1 MCAAKRSRTQHQAAQ
16 HEPPITHLSLG
27 ITAATTVSKMTCRLP
42 LNTDN
47 TNAHIKPV
55 IDQSNRHLQAK
66 MTQVRPS
73 SSSSVSGGSP
83 SRLAAAPRRGVVR
96 HVYTFQGGIEYV
108 SREGREGE
116 GENVDDAAAAAAA
129 AENDAVSMSSGL
141 SSPANK
147 TSSIAVVGGRPRRS
161 SCSSGAGRNRRSGD
175 VAAALPSRP
184 RRGSSSFAHLSAR
197 LMPTISEEEELQ
209 GGAANTI
216 ATVSSASAPNGDGD
230 GDDNDDEKKNG
241 EQQQQQ
247 QQQQPQQRQP
257 QPQKQTRPRR
267 QKPRPT
273 HLSIIT
279 NNMNSNPNPNMTA
292 NRSTAP
298 SQSLRLP
305 PSPTPP
311 HLMPFTS
318 SGTEQLLPIS
328 QAFLDA
334 SAAAM
339 PLPPSGNPRGI
350 AAAAATQLDERWREE
365 RELER
370 VQWEIWRQSQ
380 RQSQPQGPQPCQ
392 QGHGRVHPFEE
403 ARYQHQQQSCAD
415 WRQCQNQCQ
424 WSQQGQQQS
433 QQCQYQLGLLQQQQH
448 LQQPYQQH
456 TASTAAY
463 GFAHLTASPSHNQGY
478 YNYDNVAIMN
488 NAVAAAN
495 SGYNNNHNN
504 PQNQNLNLNNLNHNL
519 TNEPV
524 KTFPHG
530 TRHRLTTNNNNNNNN
545 ITTTMPPITNL
556 TQTPSSTTN
565 NNDKRPAFDP
575 DAPLPPS
582 IRGPPIMVPMMSFY
596 RHFEDLAHVRRAFVR
611 EQLRR
616 ESGDGFDGVGGRG
629 REVVDLRGEGMW

>member
-1 MCAAKRSRTQHQAAQ
+1 
-16 HEPPITHLSLG
+16 
-27 ITAATTVSKMTCRLP
+27 
-42 LNTDN
+42 
-47 TNAHIKPV
+47 
-55 IDQSNRHLQAK
+55 
-66 MTQVRPS
+66 
-73 SSSSVSGGSP
+73 
-83 SRLAAAPRRGVVR
+83 
-96 HVYTFQGGIEYV
+96 
-108 SREGREGE
+108 
-116 GENVDDAAAAAAA
+116 
-129 AENDAVSMSSGL
+129 
-141 SSPANK
+141 
-147 TSSIAVVGGRPRRS
+147 
-161 SCSSGAGRNRRSGD
+161 
-175 VAAALPSRP
+175 
-184 RRGSSSFAHLSAR
+184 
-197 LMPTISEEEELQ
+197 
-209 GGAANTI
+209 
-216 ATVSSASAPNGDGD
+216 
-230 GDDNDDEKKNG
+230 
-241 EQQQQQ
+241 QQQQQ
-247 QQQQPQQRQP
+247 QQQP

-334 SAAAM
+334 SATAM

-350 AAAAATQLDERWREE
+350 AAAATQLDERRREE

-370 VQWEIWRQSQ
+370 VQWEIWRQGQ
-380 RQSQPQGPQPCQ
+380 RQGQPQGPQPYQ

-403 ARYQHQQQSCAD
+403 ARYQHQQQSCCSD
-415 WRQCQNQCQ
+415 WRQYQNQYQ
-424 WSQQGQQQS
+424 WSRQGQQQS
-433 QQCQYQLGLLQQQQH
+433 QQCQYQLGLLLQQQQQQQQH
-448 LQQPYQQH
+448 LQQPYQQY
-456 TASTAAY
+456 TTSNAAY

-495 SGYNNNHNN
+495 NGYNNHNN
-504 PQNQNLNLNNLNHNL
+504 HQSLNLNILNHNL

-524 KTFPHG
+524 TTFPHG
-530 TRHRLTTNNNNNNNN
+530 TRHRLTTTNNNNNNNN
-545 ITTTMPPITNL
+545 STTTTMPPITNL
-556 TQTPSSTTN
+556 TPTPSSTTN
-565 NNDKRPAFDP
+565 NNGKRPAFDP

-582 IRGPPIMVPMMSFY
+582 IRGPPIMAPMMSFY

-616 ESGDGFDGVGGRG
+616 ESGDGFDGVGGGYGGSG